1 MLILIVMSNGLA
13 ISGDEGEHFREY
25 GQDSPVMTA
34 NHNGAFLVG
43 DPFVQHLKGAFHMWH
58 IFDTGWKRYSPE
70 VLQIIA
76 DRLEPD
82 ESQALPMAFQA
93 GGLHHIYFCYRSAY
107 DFRLN
112 KDNIN
117 RLGYAYSD
125 GLIHWHRDDSQ
136 SGIDLT
142 ESAWDSDIMCC
153 PNTFE
158 CDGVVCLLYNGN
170 EFSRHNFGLTKLIGM

>member
-1 MLILIVMSNGLA
+1 
-13 ISGDEGEHFREY
+13 
-25 GQDSPVMTA
+25 
-34 NHNGAFLVG
+34 
-43 DPFVQHLKGAFHMWH
+43 
-58 IFDTGWKRYSPE
+58 

-142 ESAWDSDIMCC
+142 ESAMGWFICFTTATNLAGIISA
-153 PNTFE
+153 
-158 CDGVVCLLYNGN
+158 
-170 EFSRHNFGLTKLIGM
+170 